1 MLDFYVADVIFRWCM
16 DRSMRDVPSDVRWIF
31 SVHLILDRPWLK
43 PRRQRCAQGQI
54 SHLQARHQLKLLYP
68 LKPWRRRP
76 QTATTP
82 PDEAT
87 PRLLATAVWP
97 MTDVP
102 HQGGPRVQVTGRPSL
117 VTHALT
123 PVPHRWRMSADA
135 SPSWVTH
142 DCWRQSWR
150 MPADAS
156 RHRSIRQ
163 QEHSPLH
170 RLLIIYTA
178 YRAPPSALIIATA
191 SAPRITPAS
200 ILPWVRMN
208 KSGPTHL
215 KCLRLKCLAVKL
227 SYCWT

>member
-1 MLDFYVADVIFRWCM
+1 MLHMLDFYVADVIFRWCM

-31 SVHLILDRPWLK
+31 SVHLILHRPWLK

-102 HQGGPRVQVTGRPSL
+102 HQGGPRVQATGHPSL

-123 PVPHRWRMSADA
+123 PVPHRWRMFADA

-142 DCWRQSWR
+142 DCWRQSPPFNSSAR
-150 MPADAS
+150 TLPLAS
-156 RHRSIRQ
+156 ALDHLHCISGTSICSNNRHRLCSKNNTGI
-163 QEHSPLH
+163 HSTLG
-170 RLLIIYTA
+170 T
-178 YRAPPSALIIATA
+178 
-191 SAPRITPAS
+191 
-200 ILPWVRMN
+200 N
-208 KSGPTHL
+208 E
-215 KCLRLKCLAVKL
+215 
-227 SYCWT
+227 